1 MSDEI
6 FIKRG
11 EISKIGSWKAGTS
24 VAKKPSKYSIKQQL
38 YILAIYK
45 TYRVRRG

>member
-1 MSDEI
+1 MSEEV

-24 VAKKPSKYSIKQQL
+24 IVKKPSRYSIDQQL
-38 YILAIYK
+38 YILAIYN
-45 TYRVRRG
+45 TQHVRR